1 MTDSNP
7 RSYVHAEVLGGV
19 QRRRRWTPE
28 EKLRMVEETFLPGNS
43 VSRVARMHGVAPNQ
57 LFGWRRQ
64 AASGALT
71 ATRAGGEVVAASEY
85 RALENQVRELQR
97 MLGKNGDLGRMLG
110 VDNAWL
116 VNVIRALGNY
126 GEVFDRSLTPI
137 GIQRGPN
144 ALWTTPGGQQYAPP
158 FR

>member
-7 RSYVHAEVLGGV
+7 RNYVHAEVLGGV

-71 ATRAGGEVVAASEY
+71 ATRAGGEGSCQSNRNLSPICATWADCAGLQAMSVCHSARAAE
-85 RALENQVRELQR
+85 RRCL
-97 MLGKNGDLGRMLG
+97 
-110 VDNAWL
+110 
-116 VNVIRALGNY
+116 
-126 GEVFDRSLTPI
+126 
-137 GIQRGPN
+137 
-144 ALWTTPGGQQYAPP
+144 
-158 FR
+158 

>member
-71 ATRAGGEVVAASEY
+71 ATAVWRC
-85 RALENQVRELQR
+85 
-97 MLGKNGDLGRMLG
+97 
-110 VDNAWL
+110 
-116 VNVIRALGNY
+116 
-126 GEVFDRSLTPI
+126 
-137 GIQRGPN
+137 N
-144 ALWTTPGGQQYAPP
+144 ALRRAKPDHCAAGVSNRIVSSSRASSTP
-158 FR
+158 